1 MGCKQIR
8 QTGLMVLSRPVL
20 LRFRFL
26 RLFPAVR
33 TKVQMIADIKAVIL
47 YLNFRN
53 LRTFREHT
61 IQQFLQEWPVF
72 HMQAVLF
79 LQLYKT
85 QTPFSVP
92 CLTGS
97 ILNNIVHHTGQLRR
111 QCRKRTILQSR
122 RFRHIGG
129 VTSIVDSL

>member
-61 IQQFLQEWPVF
+61 IQQFLQECR
-72 HMQAVLF
+72 
-79 LQLYKT
+79 
-85 QTPFSVP
+85 PFFSSS
-92 CLTGS
+92 S
-97 ILNNIVHHTGQLRR
+97 IKLKLH
-111 QCRKRTILQSR
+111 
-122 RFRHIGG
+122 FP
-129 VTSIVDSL
+129 SLV